1 MNPQE
6 PRYFFL
12 SHRLKKFCLL
22 LLLMVGIGIPAYAG
36 GGGENLLLVVNPND
50 EPSLRIANAYIALR
64 HIPANNVLYLVP
76 PLAPGGG
83 ATALMINESQFTS
96 SYVNPIYNAIASRGL
111 INQIDYIG
119 LLGQSHIVCT
129 GPSFAI
135 TNCLSQLTQM
145 HNGMHVSDVLT
156 RNSEIFQGPNFS
168 ASHTADYN
176 FYYTQG
182 TNFAIH
188 HSQVWPNL
196 SGTSPTPTVQ
206 WYMGGMIAYAG
217 QFGMPPEQVIRN
229 LQRTVAADGTKPQG
243 TIYFEDSG
251 DNLRTRKPFW
261 PSVED
266 YMTAHGIPW
275 VQETGKLP
283 VNHQDVMGA
292 QMGVSG
298 YIVPQGAKYLAGSWA
313 DNLTSWSE
321 MYYTDN
327 GPNENPNGKMIQ
339 AGCAGTCGTVTEPGA
354 MCYTRF
360 PLPGIYVIQHDG
372 STLGEA
378 FYKTVLTPDLNL
390 FQGDLLSQAFA
401 DIPQVTFTSAPGDG
415 SSVNGML
422 SLSVSASLTN
432 PTIATGIASLSL
444 FVDGLNTGMSVSGS
458 AGTFN
463 LDTTTLTDGVHEF
476 RVVAYNNSQAAS
488 EGCAI
493 LNLAVNNLGQ
503 SVGIAGTNS
512 YTIAWNQSLPLSVN
526 AIQGTGP
533 AITGIQLQCNGRV
546 LGSIAGTSGTILLS
560 GTQLACH
567 GNPITPVALLSNG
580 KQVQGTSITVNC
592 HPKLFQG
599 TARTPVI
606 NRNPGFDYY
615 YYPGAAG
622 NTLAKTDFTGTATS
636 IGHSNFA
643 SINHY
648 NWDVNL
654 PTSLSG
660 TSSAGYAVAIK
671 GSFTVTTPGEY
682 SFFGILT
689 GWTSAGILVDGV
701 LVRSYD
707 TWNGSSFVVLTGGM
721 SPHPFD
727 TGATVYLL
735 PGEHTVTFQL
745 VEKSALAGPGAVF
758 YFSTERP
765 GVPNTFVKSGQPYD
779 PGMGASNFAGAPMFY
794 TVQKTNAH

>member
-1 MNPQE
+1 MNPNKS
-6 PRYFFL
+6 FS
-12 SHRLKKFCLL
+12 SHLFAYLNRLGLL
-22 LLLMVGIGIPAYAG
+22 LVFVVGLVRFAHAG

-83 ATALMINESQFTS
+83 ATALDISESQFNS
-96 SYVNPIYNAIASRGL
+96 GYVTPIYNAIAARGL

-119 LLGQSHIVCT
+119 TLGQTQVVTAGTH
-129 GPSFAI
+129 FAI
-135 TNCLSQLTQM
+135 TDCLSQLTQL
-145 HNGMHVSDVLT
+145 HNGIHVSDLEN
-156 RNSEIFQGPNFS
+156 RRSELFQGPDIFTS
-168 ASHTADYN
+168 YN
-176 FYYTQG
+176 FNYTTG
-182 TNFAIH
+182 SNFAIH
-188 HSQVWPNL
+188 HSQVWTIL
-196 SGTSPTPTVQ
+196 TGTSPTPTVQ
-206 WYMGGMIAYAG
+206 WYMGGMIAYTG
-217 QFGMPPEQVIRN
+217 QFGMPPEQVIKN

-251 DNLRTRKPFW
+251 DDARSGSRKIYW
-261 PSVED
+261 PTVQN
-266 YMTAHGIPW
+266 YMTVHGIPW
-275 VQETGKLP
+275 TQEASQLP

-292 QMGVSG
+292 QCGYVG
-298 YIVPQGAKYLAGSWA
+298 YIVPQSSKYLPGSWS
-313 DNLTSWSE
+313 DNFTSWSE
-321 MYYTDN
+321 IYYTDP
-327 GPNENPNGKMIQ
+327 GPLENPNGKFIQ
-339 AGCAGTCGTVTEPGA
+339 AGCAATGGTVMEPMSNPG
-354 MCYTRF
+354 RF
-360 PLPGIYVIQHDG
+360 SMPEIYVFQHDG

-378 FYKTVLTPDLNL
+378 FYKTMLTPDLNL
-390 FQGDLLSQAFA
+390 FHGDLLSQAFA

-415 SSVNGML
+415 SMVTGIL
-422 SLSVSASLTN
+422 SLSASASLSN
-432 PTIATGIASLSL
+432 PITATGIASLSL

-463 LDTTTLTDGVHEF
+463 LDTITLTDGMHEL

-512 YTIAWNQSLPLSVN
+512 YTLAWNQTLPLTVT
-526 AIQGTGP
+526 ATPGTGP
-533 AITGIQLQCNGRV
+533 GITGIQLQCNGRV
-546 LGSIAGTSGTILLS
+546 LGSMAGTSGTISLS
-560 GTQLACH
+560 GSQLACH
-567 GNPITPVALLSNG
+567 GNPIAPVALLSNG

-599 TARTPVI
+599 TAQTQVI

-622 NTLAKTDFTGTATS
+622 NTLATTNFTGTASS

-654 PTSLSG
+654 PSSLSG
-660 TSSAGYAVAIK
+660 ANSAGYAVAIK

-682 SFFGILT
+682 SFFGLLT
-689 GWTSAGILVDGV
+689 GWTSAAILVDGGV
-701 LVRSYD
+701 IRSYD
-707 TWNGSSFVVLTGGM
+707 TWNGSSFVMPTGGVN
-721 SPHPFD
+721 PHPYD

-745 VEKSALAGPGAVF
+745 VEKSAMGAPGAIF

-765 GVPNTFVKSGQPYD
+765 GVPNTFMKAGQPYD
-779 PGMGASNFAGAPMFY
+779 PGMGVSNFAGAPMFY
-794 TVQKTNAH
+794 TVQKTNVH

>member
-1 MNPQE
+1 MHPQE
-6 PRYFFL
+6 PRYYFL

-119 LLGQSHIVCT
+119 LLGQSHIVST
-129 GPSFAI
+129 GNSHAL
-135 TNCLSQLTQM
+135 TDCLSQLTQM
-145 HNGMHVSDVLT
+145 HNGMHVSDIFG
-156 RNSEIFQGPNFS
+156 RDSELFQGPEIFDTYTFN
-168 ASHTADYN
+168 
-176 FYYTQG
+176 YTQG
-182 TNFAIH
+182 SNFAIH

-196 SGTSPTPTVQ
+196 SGTSPTPMLQ
-206 WYMGGMIAYAG
+206 WYMGGMIAYTG

-229 LQRTVAADGTKPQG
+229 LQRTVTADGTKPKG
-243 TIYFEDSG
+243 TIYFEDNNS
-251 DNLRTRKPFW
+251 DPYRSRKLYW
-261 PSVED
+261 PAVED

-275 VQETGKLP
+275 VQEIGTLP
-283 VNHQDVMGA
+283 VSHQDVMGA
-292 QMGVSG
+292 QIGVVG
-298 YIVPQGAKYLAGSWA
+298 YVVPQGAKYLPGSWA
-313 DNLTSWSE
+313 ENLTSWSG
-321 MYYTDN
+321 MYYTDP
-327 GPNENPNGKMIQ
+327 GPLENPNGKLIQ
-339 AGCAGTCGTVTEPGA
+339 AGCAATGGTVMEPGA
-354 MCYTRF
+354 NPRRF
-360 PLPGIYVIQHDG
+360 SMPEFYVFQHDG

-378 FYKTVLTPDLNL
+378 FYKTLMSPDLNL
-390 FQGDLLSQAFA
+390 FHGDLLSQAFA
-401 DIPQVTFTSAPGDG
+401 DIPQVIFTSAPGDG
-415 SSVNGML
+415 STVNGLL
-422 SLSVSASLTN
+422 SLSASASLTN
-432 PTIATGIASLSL
+432 PITATGIASLSL

-493 LNLAVNNLGQ
+493 LNAAVNNLGQ

-526 AIQGTGP
+526 TNQGTGP

-546 LGSIAGTSGTILLS
+546 LGSIAGTSGTISLS

-599 TARTPVI
+599 TAQTPVI

-622 NTLAKTDFTGTATS
+622 NTLAKTDFTGTAS
-636 IGHSNFA
+636 SVGHSNFA

-648 NWDVNL
+648 NWDANL

-660 TSSAGYAVAIK
+660 TNSAGYAVAIK

-682 SFFGILT
+682 SFFGLLT

-707 TWNGSSFVVLTGGM
+707 TWNGSSFVVLAGGV

-727 TGATVYLL
+727 TGATVYLSQ
-735 PGEHTVTFQL
+735 GEHTVTFQL
-745 VEKSALAGPGAVF
+745 VEKTPLSGTSAIF

-765 GVPNTFVKSGQPYD
+765 GVPNTFVKTGQPYD
-779 PGMGASNFAGAPMFY
+779 PGNGVSNFAGAPMFY